1 MPFEEM
7 HELASESATR
17 QKGEIMSFWTAAVI
31 IVAIGAL
38 SKIFTAR
45 LKATADKSK
54 ASAEDLAQRVSRME
68 DRIANLE
75 TIVVDKERAEKF
87 SAL

>member
-1 MPFEEM
+1 
-7 HELASESATR
+7 
-17 QKGEIMSFWTAAVI
+17 MSFWTAAVI

-38 SKIFTAR
+38 SKIFTDR
-45 LKATADKSK
+45 LKATADKSE
-54 ASAEDLAQRVSRME
+54 ASAEGLAQRVARLE

-75 TIVVDKERAEKF
+75 TIVVDKERTQKF

>member
-1 MPFEEM
+1 
-7 HELASESATR
+7 
-17 QKGEIMSFWTAAVI
+17 MSFWTAIVI
-31 IVAIGAL
+31 IVAISAL
-38 SKIFTAR
+38 SQIFRAR
-45 LKATADKSK
+45 LKATEEKSE
-54 ASAEDLAQRVSRME
+54 ASTNNLVQRVTRLE

>member
-1 MPFEEM
+1 M
-7 HELASESATR
+7 HELVSQAQFKQE
-17 QKGEIMSFWTAAVI
+17 GERMSFWTAAVI

-38 SKIFTAR
+38 SKVFTAR
-45 LKATADKSK
+45 LKATADKSE
-54 ASAEDLAQRVSRME
+54 ASAEDLAQRVVRLE

-75 TIVVDKERAEKF
+75 TIVVDTERTRKF